1 MLAPMTIDAT
11 QLQAA
16 LRKVHPG
23 ALSKADAETIVELA
37 QMSVDADGQE
47 DADEIKMFFTVGKA
61 VFALAG
67 LTETP
72 SPSFDADEDMEERVE
87 SLCGSLATK
96 EAREL
101 AYSVAHVLTV
111 IDVQIAPEED
121 AFLEN
126 LRGAL
131 GLGDDR
137 ADELAADISAA
148 ITPAD

>member
-1 MLAPMTIDAT
+1 MTIDAA
-11 QLQAA
+11 QLQSA

-23 ALSKADAETIVELA
+23 ALSRTDAETIVELA

-72 SPSFDADEDMEERVE
+72 DPTFDADENMETRLD
-87 SLCGSLATK
+87 SLAGSLATK

-101 AYSVAHVLTV
+101 AYAVAHMLTV

-137 ADELAADISAA
+137 ADELAAEISAA